1 MSPQKRA
8 AARFCVCDLTPRT
21 AIVAHLVRMA
31 YLCKSAIL
39 LRRTIRYACYEE
51 AMKDRI
57 TADHFPQG
65 LTSLQNR
72 KSYKVFKDEHSV
84 I

>member
-8 AARFCVCDLTPRT
+8 VARFCVCDLTPRT
-21 AIVAHLVRMA
+21 ATVTHLDRMA
-31 YLCKSAIL
+31 YLCKPAIL
-39 LRRTIRYACYEE
+39 LRRTIRYACYGE
-51 AMKDRI
+51 AMGDRV

-65 LTSLQNR
+65 LTSLRNR
-72 KSYKVFKDEHSV
+72 KPYKVFKDEHPV